1 MMILLL
7 LLIVIV
13 ILLFFVFVIS
23 IIAHISSKAGG
34 RNTFGIMMSPFRL
47 CMEPIHENFKKL
59 SHEMEEYNKRPKRR
73 KELRNASPS
82 RELLFYT

>member
-34 RNTFGIMMSPFRL
+34 RNTFGIMMNGL
-47 CMEPIHENFKKL
+47 ETCL
-59 SHEMEEYNKRPKRR
+59 
-73 KELRNASPS
+73 
-82 RELLFYT
+82 